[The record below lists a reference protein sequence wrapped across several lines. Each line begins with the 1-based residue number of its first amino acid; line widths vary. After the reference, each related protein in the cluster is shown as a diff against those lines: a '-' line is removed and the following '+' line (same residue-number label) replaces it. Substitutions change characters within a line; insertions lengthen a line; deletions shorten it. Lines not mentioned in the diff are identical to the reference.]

1 MLIDEAAYNEFANW
15 QLENDDLLKQL
26 KNKAQGIYFRFDH
39 IISVVQYYYDKL
51 IDDENYTEDDDAIF
65 KTGFYYLADQLED
78 VKTLLEEIYKNDIDE
93 LSKHSKEINLFLNTI
108 DFQTE
113 LLNNEL
119 DDKEDIQRLMDFDQ
133 DVYNFITEKHPVPI
147 DYYEELDALTLKIFK
162 RLNINYYSIN
172 DIFLEIAD
180 ELNIL

>member
-1 MLIDEAAYNEFANW
+1 MQIDETVYNEFANW
-15 QLENDDLLKQL
+15 KLENNDILSELKE
-26 KNKAQGIYFRFDH
+26 KASGIYFRFEH
-39 IISVVQYYYDKL
+39 IINVVEHYYNKL
-51 IDDENYTEDDDAIF
+51 IDDPTFSEDDDAIF
-65 KTGFYYLADQLED
+65 RTGFYYMTDQIED
-78 VKTLLEEIYKNDIDE
+78 VITLLEKVYNNDFNE
-93 LSKHSKEINLFLNTI
+93 LDKHSKEINLFLNTI

-133 DVYNFITEKHPVPI
+133 DVYNYITEKNPI
-147 DYYEELDALTLKIFK
+147 PDNFYEELDLLTFQIFR
-162 RLNINYYSIN
+162 RLNINYYSVN